1 MEEKL
6 KEAVLELSNFYGI
19 EPNEIINF
27 LEKNTSEEKQIMIPK
42 TLRSTTMY
50 LIKNCNK

>member
-19 EPNEIINF
+19 EPNEIIYF
-27 LEKNTSEEKQIMIPK
+27 LEKNTNNPYPIIN
-42 TLRSTTMY
+42 TYFL
-50 LIKNCNK
+50 

>member
-19 EPNEIINF
+19 EPNEIIYF
-27 LEKNTSEEKQIMIPK
+27 LERNTSEERSINIPK
-42 TLRSTTMY
+42 TLRNTSMY
-50 LIKNCNK
+50 LLENCNK